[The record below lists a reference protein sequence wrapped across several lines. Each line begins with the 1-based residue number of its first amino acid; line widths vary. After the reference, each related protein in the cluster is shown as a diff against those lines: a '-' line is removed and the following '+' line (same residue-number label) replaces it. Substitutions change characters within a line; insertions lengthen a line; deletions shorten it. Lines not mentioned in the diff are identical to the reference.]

1 MTPSPLARLRPA
13 LMLLV
18 ALVLL
23 ALVWEGYKLV
33 GSPDGTSVL
42 GVRVLPRADD
52 VAMPHLLDVAR
63 RFTEPEL
70 SAAGSRSVGA
80 AVLSAMWFTLRVAL
94 AGWLLGAVVGVV
106 LAVLMQRVRL
116 AEAALLPYV
125 VISQT
130 VPLVA
135 LAPLVVGWGGN
146 LALFGRPWQPW
157 MSVATISAYLAFFPV
172 AVGTLR
178 GLQSPTATQAE
189 LLRCYGASWWQ
200 GLLRLR
206 LPASVPYLLPELR
219 LAAPASIVGAIVAEI
234 STGTRGGI
242 GRLVIEYAQVATGD
256 PARPWTALTGAA
268 LLGVVGAVAVG
279 GLELALRRYR
289 TAEGA
294 A

>member
-1 MTPSPLARLRPA
+1 MTGGLRGRLRPA
-13 LMLLV
+13 LMLLL
-18 ALVLL
+18 ALALF

-33 GSPDGTSVL
+33 GSPSGGTLL

-52 VAMPHLLDVAR
+52 VAMPHLADIAR
-63 RFTEPEL
+63 RFAEPEL
-70 SAAGSRSVGA
+70 SSAGSRSVGA
-80 AVLSAMWFTLRVAL
+80 AVLAAMWFTLRVAV
-94 AGWLLGAVVGVV
+94 AGWLLGALVGVL
-106 LAVLMQRVRL
+106 LAVLMQRIRL

-125 VISQT
+125 VVSQT

-146 LALFGRPWQPW
+146 LAVLGRPWQPW
-157 MSVATISAYLAFFPV
+157 MSVAAISAYLAFFPV
-172 AVGTLR
+172 AVGALR

-206 LPASVPYLLPELR
+206 LPASVPYLLPALR
-219 LAAPASIVGAIVAEI
+219 LAATASIVGAIVAEI

-289 TAEGA
+289 TAEVGT
-294 A
+294 